1 MIHSI
6 RSYLLWGAFLLL
18 SSSSIITLI
27 STSWY
32 TSHEIEEVF
41 DASLVQSARIFHGLV
56 VDHQEQNTLHELQES
71 LLRSDEERF
80 PDTLSTGH
88 PYERKL
94 AFQAWSVKHL
104 LLSTP
109 AYFQVPA
116 PVKTGFQDII
126 SESEAWRI
134 YTLFDESHQLW
145 IRTGQKI
152 EVREDLAEDISHKVM
167 VPILIV
173 LPLLLLAMWL
183 IIKHG
188 LKPLF
193 DIRQAVDQRDSDD
206 LEAIT
211 AANLPV
217 ELAGM
222 VEAMNHLFA
231 RVATTLT
238 MERRFTDDAAH
249 ELRTPL
255 AALRVHLDL
264 ANLPVSQYQPIAEAI
279 MRMERVVSQLLQLA
293 RLEPH
298 KGVLK
303 PALIDPEP
311 VLQDLIAEL
320 VILADAKQIEL
331 VLNCSPQVWIH
342 SEPTLLTISVRNLVE
357 NAIRYTHSGDFIEV
371 NVYENEDGAVID
383 VCDHGPGIALSE
395 REHVIERFY
404 RENKADSGGAGLG
417 LSIVNLI
424 ASLQFCQL
432 LLLDTCNGGLTARL
446 QWKKSLK

>member
-1 MIHSI
+1 MTHSI
-6 RSYLLWGAFLLL
+6 RSYLLWGAFVLL
-18 SSSSIITLI
+18 SSSSIITMI

-56 VDHQEQNTLHELQES
+56 VDHQEQNTLYQLQES
-71 LLRSDEERF
+71 LLRNNGEADSDTF
-80 PDTLSTGH
+80 STGH

-94 AFQAWSVKHL
+94 AFQAWGAEQL
-104 LLSTP
+104 LLTTP
-109 AYFQVPA
+109 TDFRVFA
-116 PVKTGFQDII
+116 PIKAGFQNVI

-134 YTLFDESHQLW
+134 YTMHDESHQLW

-152 EVREDLAEDISHKVM
+152 AVRQDLVDDISHKVM
-167 VPILIV
+167 IPILIV

-183 IIKHG
+183 IIKRG
-188 LKPLF
+188 LQPLLA
-193 DIRQAVDQRDSDD
+193 IRQAVDQRDSDD
-206 LEAIT
+206 LEAIA
-211 AANLPV
+211 AANLPE

-264 ANLPVSQYQPIAEAI
+264 AKLPTGQYQPIAEAI

-298 KGVLK
+298 KGILK
-303 PALIDPEP
+303 PALIDPVP
-311 VLQDLIAEL
+311 VLEDLIAEL
-320 VILADAKQIEL
+320 VILADTKQIEL
-331 VLNCSPQVWIH
+331 ALNCVPQVWIH
-342 SEPTLLTISVRNLVE
+342 SEPTLLAISVRNLVE
-357 NAIRYTHSGDFIEV
+357 NAIRYTHAGDCVDV

-395 REHVIERFY
+395 REKVLERFY

-417 LSIVNLI
+417 LSIVYLI
-424 ASLQFCQL
+424 ASLQSCQL
-432 LLLDTCNGGLTARL
+432 QLLDTCNGGLTARL
-446 QWKKSLK
+446 QWKNC